1 MNMKEILG
9 SRFVLTAAGGVMA
22 LCAAA
27 RDPDDQIR
35 YAEYMPCHHAVL
47 AEMGFNLYD
56 MPGLGRYDFAGEGP
70 VLPESSD
77 VKSFCERL
85 AREGAEAIVEYRV
98 ARDRNLMEAYPRLG
112 RDDKPLKRRGWKSDV
127 SSVDPAIP
135 ACRLAI
141 ARGAK
146 AVGAACAALEVP
158 NVVGFRG
165 LEEVRVSSL
174 PSLGTTAQAD
184 YRSFAGTDIPDGVGG
199 RAAPHWSKIA
209 DFPKD
214 RLLDPDYPLLKYYKW
229 FWQQGDGW
237 SSANDAA
244 SSAFSEGLGRPGVS
258 VYAPALRMP
267 YLWGIAGHNTHL
279 ADWIYVSPHP
289 FNIRY
294 RISELKAAARGTGA
308 AVIPSVDGVVYSQK
322 LMPESCNPCELPGWH
337 AVWGKRRFATI
348 PADWALEAF
357 WLMFSRQC
365 DGIGLAILPAVLGDA
380 PGGNSWAPK
389 TNDEAAEAVRSVMT
403 KVARPLGPLL
413 RNMPER
419 APEVAILASYASA
432 LFSTPGSWDW
442 STKARAFGEL
452 MVLANLDQYTLF
464 EEEIE
469 RDGIP
474 ASVKVILM
482 PECEVLMRSTAE
494 KLKEFQRRGGRVLA
508 EARHAPG
515 ISPDAELPDCS
526 LVLPVSSNL
535 KGGEGL
541 ALDAKMRAKAAEVKA
556 LAGVP
561 YYAETAN
568 DAILLTVRSFGS
580 ADVVFAVND
589 RRQYGPYFGGW
600 KTVLDKGAPNAA
612 ELRIRRPAGGVYDL
626 VKHAP
631 VPFSSADGQTCIPVS
646 YETSDGRAL
655 MVTARPL
662 APLAVEKTSDGLLRV
677 TSADRDVMVPF
688 GVYAANGILLQ
699 AGVLRNGT
707 WERLWNPEAFEVV
720 NFATGLR
727 TPVVRRVAIGM
738 CGFSSAVCNETG
750 VRRLKAI
757 GADFATGVRYDD
769 KVTLDLFL
777 KYGLRAE
784 VGGLPKWWGGSK
796 ETPPGSMAE
805 KRPVAEYETA
815 LTNFVPH
822 FAMRSIALGD
832 EPSLLDFG
840 HFSRVN
846 ESVQSRCGS
855 VRTTTTLF
863 PDYGSYIRIGDEEAK
878 RLLGTDSYDTYV
890 RTWCRTV
897 KGQHELAIDYY
908 PFSAPEERRSQYFL
922 RRFRTLEAGAMCAR
936 ESGLP
941 YSLYVQANSYFAK
954 LEMTLPRLRYQAFSD
969 LAYGAESLV
978 FTCYTPSWWK
988 HNILT
993 AAGEPTA
1000 RYYAVQRLIGEIR
1013 QIDDRLMRYRWLG
1026 VRYLGFSEDEMAVIG
1041 GSSSQ
1046 KGYATA
1052 YADVRI
1058 GKEQKFLVGDFVARD
1073 GSGRTAALLVA
1084 VGDPDGSSVRMPK
1097 VTIRAKACPD
1107 LTGTRECA
1115 KPSREKDGTW
1125 TMRFASDRAVLLEEC
1140 E

>member
-1 MNMKEILG
+1 MKDALKV
-9 SRFVLTAAGGVMA
+9 RFVLGAAGGVMA
-22 LCAAA
+22 LCAVA

-35 YAEYMPCHHAVL
+35 YAEYMPCHHAALV
-47 AEMGFNLYD
+47 EMGFNLYD
-56 MPGLGRYDFAGEGP
+56 MPGIGKYDFAAER
-70 VLPESSD
+70 PEPPGSSD
-77 VKSFCERL
+77 VRGSCERL
-85 AREGAEAIVEYRV
+85 AHEGAEAIVEYKV
-98 ARDRNLMEAYPRLG
+98 AGDRHLMETYPRLG
-112 RDDKPLKRRGWKSDV
+112 RDGTPLKRKGWKSDV
-127 SSVDPAIP
+127 GSVDPAIP
-135 ACRLAI
+135 ACRSAI
-141 ARGAK
+141 AQGAK
-146 AVGAACAALEVP
+146 AVGAACAALGVP

-174 PSLGTTAQAD
+174 PSLGATAQAA
-184 YRSFAGTDIPDGVGG
+184 YRSFAGTDIPVAAEG

-229 FWQQGDGW
+229 FWQEGDGW
-237 SSANDAA
+237 SPANDAA
-244 SSAFSEGLGRPGVS
+244 SAAFSEGLGRPAIS

-267 YLWGIAGHNTHL
+267 YLWGIAGRNTHL
-279 ADWIYVSPHP
+279 SDWIYVSPHP

-308 AVIPSVDGVVYSQK
+308 AIVPTVDGVVYSQK
-322 LMPESCNPCELPGWH
+322 LMPDSCKPSGLPGWY
-337 AVWGKRRFATI
+337 AVWGKRKFATI

-357 WLMFSRQC
+357 WLMCSRQC
-365 DGIGLAILPAVLGDA
+365 DGIGLAVVPAVLGDK
-380 PGGNSWAPK
+380 PGGNYWAPK
-389 TNDEAAEAVRSVMT
+389 TNDEAADAVRSVMT
-403 KVARPLGPLL
+403 GVARPLGPLL

-419 APEVAILASYASA
+419 VPEVAILASYASA
-432 LFSTPGSWDW
+432 LFSTSGAWDW

-474 ASVKVILM
+474 PSVKVVLM
-482 PECEVLMRSTAE
+482 PECEVLMRRTAE
-494 KLKEFQRRGGRVLA
+494 QLREFQRRGGRLIA

-515 ISPDAELPDCS
+515 INPDAELPDCS
-526 LVLPVSSNL
+526 SVLPVSSNL
-535 KGGEGL
+535 KGGDGL

-556 LAGVP
+556 LVGVP
-561 YYAETAN
+561 LYAETAN

-589 RRQYGPYFGGW
+589 RRQYGPYLGGW
-600 KTVLDKGAPNAA
+600 KTVLDKGVANKA
-612 ELRIRRPAGGVYDL
+612 ELLIRRPAGAVYDL

-646 YETSDGRAL
+646 YETCDGRAL

-662 APLAVEKTSDGLLRV
+662 APLAVEKTSGGLLRV
-677 TSADRDVMVPF
+677 TSTDRDVMVPF
-688 GVYAANGILLQ
+688 GVYAANGKLLQ
-699 AGVLRNGT
+699 AGILRNGV
-707 WERLWNPEAFEVV
+707 WERSWNPEAFEVV
-720 NFATGLR
+720 DFATGLR

-757 GADFATGVRYDD
+757 GADFASGVRYDD

-796 ETPPGSMAE
+796 ETPPGTMAE

-822 FAMRSIALGD
+822 FAMRSVALGD
-832 EPSLLDFG
+832 EPSLLDFAY
-840 HFSRVN
+840 FSRVN
-846 ESVQSRCGS
+846 DFVQSRCGS

-863 PDYGSYIRIGDEEAK
+863 PDYGSYIRIGDEEAW

-890 RTWCRTV
+890 RTWCKTV
-897 KGQHELAIDYY
+897 RGQSELAIDYY
-908 PFSAPEERRSQYFL
+908 PFSAPEERRPQYFL
-922 RRFRTLEAGAMCAR
+922 RRFKTLEAGAKCAR
-936 ESGLP
+936 ERGLS

-969 LAYGAESLV
+969 LAYGAESLF

-1000 RYYAVQRLIGEIR
+1000 RYYAVQRLIQEIR

-1026 VRYLGFSEDEMAVIG
+1026 VRYLGFSEDEVSAIG

-1046 KGYATA
+1046 AGYATA
-1052 YADVRI
+1052 FADVRV
-1058 GKEQKFLVGDFVARD
+1058 GKGSKFLVGDFVARD
-1073 GSGRTAALLVA
+1073 GSGRAAALLVA
-1084 VGDPDGSSVRMPK
+1084 VGDPDGSSVKMPK
-1097 VTIRAKACPD
+1097 VTIGTRICPY

-1115 KPSREKDGTW
+1115 KPSQDKDGAW
-1125 TMRFASDRAVLLEEC
+1125 TMRLASDRAVLVEER